1 MVPPMRSS
9 FREIYALLTIGGR
22 LRLAGLFVAII
33 LMSAL
38 DMVGVA
44 SIFPFLLV
52 ISNPA
57 KIQTN
62 AKLWWIY
69 QHFNFRNKDDFLIAL
84 GAASFLV
91 LLVNNIVRAW
101 VTTAML
107 YFSWEKRYIISR
119 ELFAKY
125 LYEPYAFFLNRNTS
139 ELTAYL
145 ASEVA
150 RVVSGVLI
158 PCMQLLAKS
167 LLVLLIV
174 FFLFAVDPVVAT
186 VAVVMMGGGYVLIY
200 LYTRKKLLVS
210 GKELTKHSRRIFKV
224 LGETF
229 GGIKDVKLMGKEQTF
244 IEQFAQPTKSMIDC
258 YAAQFLVTQV
268 PRYAFEVLAFGGI
281 MFIAIYIA
289 IIKKDY
295 QLVFPLVGLYA
306 SAAFRLM
313 PALQDLFAQAT
324 LIRFNLP
331 ILKTVYEDYV
341 NCTHNEDVK
350 QGEFVPAL
358 PFSKSIEFRKLIF
371 QYPKAPKP
379 VIQDLDLLI
388 KANTTIGLVG
398 GTGAGKTTIIDIF
411 LGLLTPQKGEILID
425 GTKVDENNI
434 RSWQKNVGYVPQH
447 IYLCDD
453 TVTRNIAFGV
463 PDNEINTEAIR
474 VAAKM
479 ANIHDFVE
487 KELPH
492 GYETE
497 VGERGIRL
505 SGGQRQRIGIARALY
520 YNPPVIVFDEATS
533 ALDGITEDTILEA
546 IDHLASQKTI
556 LIIAHRLSTVKECDI
571 IYFLEHGRIIDQG
584 TYQELLAK
592 NQSFR
597 KMAKVHNVLH

>member
-546 IDHLASQKTI
+546 IHHLASQKTI